1 MLFRVYWG
9 FEPIIYARINAT
21 IPINCM
27 HTTKSNLQSL
37 NIFQDKELLVTIVFT
52 ISKGPMRRLDDN
64 PALFLNLVHVP
75 TLWITLIYK
84 KMNFNTSANI
94 ININGNSSSKVLE

>member
-1 MLFRVYWG
+1 MLQHTVHGHSLLQKSWGCENGVRVYWG

-52 ISKGPMRRLDDN
+52 ISKEPMRRLDDN
-64 PALFLNLVHVP
+64 PALF
-75 TLWITLIYK
+75 
-84 KMNFNTSANI
+84 
-94 ININGNSSSKVLE
+94 

>member
-1 MLFRVYWG
+1 MTLCCNTQSMATRCYKKVGGVKMLFRVI
-9 FEPIIYARINAT
+9 EPIIYARINAT

-64 PALFLNLVHVP
+64 PALF
-75 TLWITLIYK
+75 
-84 KMNFNTSANI
+84 
-94 ININGNSSSKVLE
+94 

>member
-1 MLFRVYWG
+1 MTLCCNTQSMATRCYKKVGGVKMLFRVYWR

-37 NIFQDKELLVTIVFT
+37 NIFQDKELLVTIVFKT
-52 ISKGPMRRLDDN
+52 SKGPVRRLDDN
-64 PALFLNLVHVP
+64 PALF
-75 TLWITLIYK
+75 
-84 KMNFNTSANI
+84 
-94 ININGNSSSKVLE
+94 

>member
-1 MLFRVYWG
+1 MTLCCNTQSMATRCYKKVGGVKMLFRVYWG
-9 FEPIIYARINAT
+9 FEPIIYAQINAT

-37 NIFQDKELLVTIVFT
+37 NIFQDKELLVTIVFN

-64 PALFLNLVHVP
+64 PALF
-75 TLWITLIYK
+75 
-84 KMNFNTSANI
+84 
-94 ININGNSSSKVLE
+94 